1 MTVDIL
7 IDWFTFVKRRAEK
20 VRKAHYGYLL
30 NTDLSQCHLF
40 LQLDKQNKGLYNK
53 LRNMYENSFANITF
67 GELLKFDE
75 TISSL
80 NFIGKAL
87 SRNNNLPNISFF
99 GYWRYYTRY

>member
-1 MTVDIL
+1 
-7 IDWFTFVKRRAEK
+7 
-20 VRKAHYGYLL
+20 
-30 NTDLSQCHLF
+30 
-40 LQLDKQNKGLYNK
+40 
-53 LRNMYENSFANITF
+53 MYENSFANITF

-99 GYWRYYTRY
+99 GY